1 MEWLINEMHLID
13 KSKVSGVGPQARR
26 VRPTRG
32 ADRCLSPY
40 FY

>member
-1 MEWLINEMHLID
+1 MEWLINEIHLID
-13 KSKVSGVGPQARR
+13 KSKVSGVRPQARR

-32 ADRCLSPY
+32 VGKCLSPY